1 MYVYYMLLLAAR
13 SHYLRPSR
21 QLLRL
26 PAPRLGGLLAH
37 RSTWR
42 GDGPLSVPEE
52 MLQARKGE
60 RKDSVDD
67 LTLHDRAMHEFR
79 MQRAPP
85 DPVIFKEIQ
94 RLSLGRF
101 KVRAALLIPEDQRA
115 GSDVVPWLTACAP
128 LEQGWHKQRAV
139 TTRRERAA
147 KLLASRPAVLGRRG
161 VLIDYQELSVRCLP
175 PSPPTVG

>member
-1 MYVYYMLLLAAR
+1 MYVYYMLQLAAR

-94 RLSLGRF
+94 RLALGRF
-101 KVRAALLIPEDQRA
+101 KVRAALLIPEPGFLFGYDDFYVPDDRWRA
-115 GSDVVPWLTACAP
+115 PFV
-128 LEQGWHKQRAV
+128 
-139 TTRRERAA
+139 
-147 KLLASRPAVLGRRG
+147 
-161 VLIDYQELSVRCLP
+161 
-175 PSPPTVG
+175 SPC

>member
-1 MYVYYMLLLAAR
+1 MYVYYMLQLAAR

-37 RSTWR
+37 RSTWS

-101 KVRAALLIPEDQRA
+101 KVRAALLIRRIR
-115 GSDVVPWLTACAP
+115 DVVPWLTACAP

-161 VLIDYQELSVRCLP
+161 VLIDYQELSVCCLP
-175 PSPPTVG
+175 PSPPTVR